1 MRKGFVIMGLAAV
14 LGIGGALGVCAATK
28 KIIKIEDGKRIEI
41 DVEQS
46 REEAEAK
53 AGQEAASEAA
63 AESAVAEEPTA
74 AELPTVPVVMET
86 ASVDPTAFEP
96 TATEPA
102 DLEYGGMDPDL
113 DAAFSVSHPVTGDD
127 ADGTS
132 ADGLPDASLEP
143 VKVWGNVLEKLE
155 NGFVINNQNQAG
167 YWGEMVIH
175 IDKENTLVIDSITG
189 FPAEESAIAKDR
201 ILYAYISPMMT
212 MSLPPQTTA
221 ELVLVNV
228 AQDAGVPLYVT
239 AASDLAADGA
249 GAYVLKS
256 VGGEEIKVPA
266 DCPITPYLT
275 RQMVRLE
282 DITAGRKCLV
292 WLGADSRA
300 RKIVLFNE

>member
-53 AGQEAASEAA
+53 AGQEAAAE
-63 AESAVAEEPTA
+63 ESAVAEEPTA
-74 AELPTVPVVMET
+74 A
-86 ASVDPTAFEP
+86 
-96 TATEPA
+96 
-102 DLEYGGMDPDL
+102 DLEYGGMEPDL
-113 DAAFSVSHPVTGDD
+113 DAAFSVSDPVTGDD
-127 ADGTS
+127 ADGIS
-132 ADGLPDASLEP
+132 ADELPDADLGP
-143 VKVWGNVLEKLE
+143 VRVWGNVLEKLE
-155 NGFVINNQNQAG
+155 NGFVINNQNQKG
-167 YWGEMVIH
+167 YQGEMVIH
-175 IDKENTLVIDSITG
+175 IDKEHTLVIDSITG
-189 FPAEESAIAKDR
+189 LPAEESAIAKDR

-221 ELVLVNV
+221 EIVLVNV

-239 AASDLAADGA
+239 AASELAADGA
-249 GAYVLKS
+249 GAYVLKT

-292 WLGADSRA
+292 WLGADGRA
-300 RKIVLFNE
+300 RKIVMFNE

>member
-1 MRKGFVIMGLAAV
+1 MGLAAV

-53 AGQEAASEAA
+53 AGQEAAAE
-63 AESAVAEEPTA
+63 ESAVAEEPTA

-86 ASVDPTAFEP
+86 TSADPTAFEP

-102 DLEYGGMDPDL
+102 DLEYGGMEPDL

-127 ADGTS
+127 ADGIS
-132 ADGLPDASLEP
+132 ADELPDAGLEP
-143 VKVWGNVLEKLE
+143 VRVWGNVLEKLE
-155 NGFVINNQNQAG
+155 NGFVINNQNQKG
-167 YWGEMVIH
+167 YQGEMVVH
-175 IDKENTLVIDSITG
+175 IDKENTLIIDSITG
-189 FPAEESAIAKDR
+189 FPAEESTIAKDR

-221 ELVLVNV
+221 EIVLVNV

-249 GAYVLKS
+249 GGYVLKS

-266 DCPITPYLT
+266 DCSITPYLT

-292 WLGADSRA
+292 WLGADGRA